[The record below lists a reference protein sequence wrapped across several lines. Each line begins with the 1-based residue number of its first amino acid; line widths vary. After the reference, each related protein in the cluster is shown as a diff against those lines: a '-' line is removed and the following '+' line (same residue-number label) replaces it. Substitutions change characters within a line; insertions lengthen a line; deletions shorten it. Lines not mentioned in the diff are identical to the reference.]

1 MTEEDKQKAKQIVD
15 QMFWQPAEGHNYR
28 YRGANRTLTR
38 FCEAASM
45 QPDVVKLVIEYLRDQ
60 EIEDGISLAGRL
72 VDLGTGWKAM
82 DAWYQTS
89 QSDKWEGTE
98 STKVRVYQTL
108 MQAPADADAKDGP
121 YTVENGC
128 QYLVTHDFY
137 WNVAAVPSLKPS
149 SSGVSYTL
157 QGVTRDRETGLYSC
171 VVEKRERVQQD
182 VSLYRSQGS
191 IFQTTSEEQHLGV
204 KQANVGGTG
213 LAQSAGG
220 GVIVT
225 RQIRKNPDCTSD
237 VINEKTVEN
246 PVASAVIVCEKT
258 LRGTRRTVTNRNQSS
273 PLSESG
279 LAVGERRTSRK
290 TDGGRYDTEVSTMT
304 AQPAGLIVTECEK
317 DVFQHVHSTV
327 NNLAT
332 SPGPDV
338 DEASGGV
345 TRQRTSSKNEDG
357 TFDVRE
363 RQTTE
368 KNVPSAVIVFRR
380 TLRGIVESKTDR
392 GASSP
397 LVSSGLAVGETRRSE
412 KTPGGLWNNTV
423 EKETGEGAGKIGETC
438 ERQTSVHTHSTV
450 TNQKDDP
457 GPIDVSTTSGKVVKR
472 QVQKNEQGTFD
483 VVDTEETH
491 FEKTATASFGT
502 TVSPATIVVKSD
514 TLTGTPSTAPAVN
527 KSVSFDVSP
536 TDRGTFSTREVVTTH
551 NQVSAT
557 ASGGS
562 RVASTRIVV
571 SRNDPSP
578 AVSESIAPNRNVD
591 VSLSPNDHGSY
602 DKTVR
607 VTDYAPTTA
616 RATTK
621 WATERIVTTVVRH
634 SADVNA
640 ESSLGDASSSPDDAG
655 AATTT
660 VSEVTPI
667 AVDSGW
673 ITWNSDT
680 KSSRGT
686 YKFHHGIRIFKN
698 LTKSDIYAL
707 KDGLRGSD
715 VRVDASINRCG
726 LYDGKVG
733 YSDLYEW
740 NEGGGGGGV
749 YGGSLQGSIT
759 FRQYRTDAQGVRW
772 KRDVVVGVVHYYG
785 RGNEGSEAAVVA
797 NQIYIAG
804 LSLPSRTYI
813 QSGSTPTPGPWTKDE

>member
-1 MTEEDKQKAKQIVD
+1 MTEEEKQKAKQIVD

-38 FCEAASM
+38 FYESASM
-45 QPDVVKLVIEYLRDQ
+45 EPDVVRLVINYLRDE
-60 EIEDGISLAGRL
+60 EIEGGISLAGRL

-89 QSDKWEGTE
+89 PGDKWEGTE
-98 STKVRVYQTL
+98 STKVRIYQTL
-108 MQAPADADAKDGP
+108 MQSPSDVDAKDGP

-137 WNVAAVPSLKPS
+137 WNVAAVPSLTPS

-171 VVEKRERVQQD
+171 VVERRERVQQD
-182 VSLYRSQGS
+182 VALYRSQGS

-213 LAQSAGG
+213 LQQSAGG

-237 VINEKTVEN
+237 VINERTEEK
-246 PVASAVIVCEKT
+246 PVSNAVIVCEKT
-258 LRGTRRTVTNRNQSS
+258 LRGTRRTVTNRNQAS

-290 TDGGRYDTEVSTMT
+290 TEGGSYDTEVSTMT
-304 AQPAGLIVTECEK
+304 AQPAGLIVVECEK

-327 NNLAT
+327 NNQAT

-368 KNVPSAVIVFRR
+368 KNVPGAVIVIRK
-380 TLRGIVESKTDR
+380 TLRGTVESKTDR

-397 LVSSGLAVGETRRSE
+397 LGSSGLAVGETRRSE

-450 TNQKDDP
+450 TNQKSEP
-457 GPIDVSTTSGKVVKR
+457 TPIERTAEPGKVLRR
-472 QVQKNEQGTFD
+472 QMQKNEQGTFD

-491 FEKTATASFGT
+491 FEKTATATYGT
-502 TVSPATIVVKSD
+502 TVSPATIVVKND
-514 TLTGTPSTAPAVN
+514 TRTGTPSTAPGVN

-536 TDRGTFSTREVVTTH
+536 TDRGTFTTREVVTTH
-551 NQVSAT
+551 NQVSSDTSAGT
-557 ASGGS
+557 T
-562 RVASTRIVV
+562 VASARIIVR
-571 SRNDPSP
+571 RNDPTP
-578 AVSESIAPNRNVD
+578 EVSEQPAQNRSVD
-591 VSLSPNDHGSY
+591 ASVSPNDHGSY
-602 DKTVR
+602 DKTIR
-607 VTDYAPTTA
+607 VTNYSPATT
-616 RATTK
+616 RATSG
-621 WATERIVTTVVRH
+621 WATERAQTTVVRH
-634 SADVNA
+634 ST
-640 ESSLGDASSSPDDAG
+640 SLQVEATNGDASADPDDNG
-655 AATTT
+655 AATTR
-660 VSEVTPI
+660 VTEYIPI
-667 AVDSGW
+667 PFDSGW
-673 ITWNSDT
+673 LTWTSTT
-680 KSSRGT
+680 KHESGT
-686 YKFHHGIRIFKN
+686 YVMKHGMRIFKN
-698 LTKSDIYAL
+698 LNLPPTPPSGFNANVEA
-707 KDGLRGSD
+707 G
-715 VRVDASINRCG
+715 INKFG
-726 LYDGKVG
+726 LYDGRITYTELV
-733 YSDLYEW
+733 SW
-740 NEGGGGGGV
+740 TRNTGGGT
-749 YGGSLQGSIT
+749 YGGIQNGSATCWQYKTDAKGKSWKRSVTVATIT
-759 FRQYRTDAQGVRW
+759 F
-772 KRDVVVGVVHYYG
+772 YG
-785 RGNEGSEAAVVA
+785 RGNEGTEAYYQA
-797 NQIYIAG
+797 NPTMIAG
-804 LSLPSRTYI
+804 MHLSGRTYAK
-813 QSGSTPTPGPWTKDE
+813 GSPSYGNWEAWN